1 MIYYRELFSIIN
13 NQGVV
18 MVTISNV
25 VQNVLNKHVFF
36 QEAIT
41 QDIVSFNKIANNLK
55 PEIEKELGKK
65 VKHNAIVMA
74 LRRYSDKLESKDD
87 IPSFNYFRET
97 LLKTDVCLIILE
109 ESPEALN
116 KTQELYNK
124 MIFKQGKIFNIV
136 QGNYELGIITNQ
148 SNKDNVIE
156 TFGKKNIS
164 RIVEDLVVVSL
175 MYSKD
180 YLFTPGVLYNVL
192 RFLTWENINIFNI
205 TLTPQELGI
214 VISRKDTMRCY
225 NTLEK
230 LVKTTK
236 YNTF

>member
-1 MIYYRELFSIIN
+1 
-13 NQGVV
+13 

-25 VQNVLNKHVFF
+25 VQDILNKNVFF
-36 QEAIT
+36 QEAIN
-41 QDIVSFNKIANNLK
+41 QDIVSYNKIAKNIK
-55 PEIEKELGKK
+55 SDIEKEFGTS

-74 LRRYSDKLESKDD
+74 LRRYSEKIDKKR
-87 IPSFNYFRET
+87 IKPSLNYFTET
-97 LLKTDVCLIILE
+97 LIKTDVCLIILE
-109 ESPEALN
+109 ESPDALN
-116 KTQELYNK
+116 KIQDLYNNI
-124 MIFKQGKIFNIV
+124 IFKQGKIFNIV

-148 SNKDNVIE
+148 SNKKNIIDA
-156 TFGKKNIS
+156 FGRENIS
-164 RIVEDLVVVSL
+164 RVVEDLVVISL

-230 LVKTTK
+230 LAKTTK
-236 YNTF
+236 DKSY

>member
-1 MIYYRELFSIIN
+1 
-13 NQGVV
+13 
-18 MVTISNV
+18 MVTISQV
-25 VQNVLNKHVFF
+25 VQDILNRHVFL
-36 QEAIT
+36 QEAINHG
-41 QDIVSFNKIANNLK
+41 IVSYNKLANNIK
-55 PEIEKELGKK
+55 PEIESKLDKK

-74 LRRYSDKLESKDD
+74 LRRYSDKLEKKRNK
-87 IPSFNYFRET
+87 PSLNYFRET
-97 LLKTDVCLIILE
+97 LLKTDVCLIIVE

-124 MIFKQGKIFNIV
+124 MVFKQGRIFNIV

-148 SNKDNVIE
+148 SNKENVINA
-156 TFGKKNIS
+156 FGGDNIL
-164 RIVEDLVVVSL
+164 RIVEELVVISL

-192 RFLTWENINIFNI
+192 RFLVWENINVLSI
-205 TLTPQELGI
+205 TLTPQELNL
-214 VISRKDTMRCY
+214 VISRKDTMQCY

-236 YNTF
+236 TDNN

>member
-1 MIYYRELFSIIN
+1 
-13 NQGVV
+13 
-18 MVTISNV
+18 MVTISHA
-25 VQNVLNKHVFF
+25 VQDILNKHVFL
-36 QEAIT
+36 QEAIN
-41 QDIVSFNKIANNLK
+41 QNIVSYNKLANNIK
-55 PEIEKELGKK
+55 PEIEAELGKK

-74 LRRYSDKLESKDD
+74 LRRYSEKLEIREDK
-87 IPSFNYFRET
+87 PSLNYFRET

-109 ESPEALN
+109 ESPDALN

-124 MIFKQGKIFNIV
+124 MVFKQGKIFNIV

-148 SNKDNVIE
+148 SNKENVIDS
-156 TFGKKNIS
+156 FGKDNIL
-164 RIVEDLVVVSL
+164 RIVEELVVISL
-175 MYSKD
+175 MYSRD
-180 YLFTPGVLYNVL
+180 FLFTPGVLYNVL

-205 TLTPQELGI
+205 TLTPQELSI

-236 YNTF
+236 SNIN

>member
-1 MIYYRELFSIIN
+1 
-13 NQGVV
+13 

-25 VQNVLNKHVFF
+25 VHDILNRNVFL
-36 QEAIT
+36 QEAINHG
-41 QDIVSFNKIANNLK
+41 IVSYNKLANNIK
-55 PEIEKELGKK
+55 PEIESELDKK

-74 LRRYSDKLESKDD
+74 LRRYSEKLEKRRNQ
-87 IPSFNYFRET
+87 PSLNYFRET
-97 LLKTDVCLIILE
+97 LLKTDVCYIIVE
-109 ESPEALN
+109 ESPDALN

-124 MIFKQGKIFNIV
+124 MVFKQGKIFNIV

-148 SNKDNVIE
+148 SNKENVIDA
-156 TFGKKNIS
+156 FGGDNIL
-164 RIVEDLVVVSL
+164 RIVEELVVISL

-192 RFLTWENINIFNI
+192 RFLAWENINVLSI
-205 TLTPQELGI
+205 TLTPQELSL

-236 YNTF
+236 TNNN

>member
-1 MIYYRELFSIIN
+1 
-13 NQGVV
+13 

-25 VQNVLNKHVFF
+25 VHDILNRNVFL
-36 QEAIT
+36 QEAINHG
-41 QDIVSFNKIANNLK
+41 IVSYNKLANNIK
-55 PEIEKELGKK
+55 PEIEAELDKK

-74 LRRYSDKLESKDD
+74 LRRYSEKLEKRRNQLSL
-87 IPSFNYFRET
+87 NYFRET
-97 LLKTDVCLIILE
+97 LIKTDVCYIIVE
-109 ESPEALN
+109 ESPDALN

-124 MIFKQGKIFNIV
+124 MVFKQGKIFNIV

-148 SNKDNVIE
+148 SNKENVIDA
-156 TFGKKNIS
+156 FGVDNIL
-164 RIVEDLVVVSL
+164 RIVEELVVISL

-192 RFLTWENINIFNI
+192 RFLAWENINVLSI
-205 TLTPQELGI
+205 TLTPQELSL

-236 YNTF
+236 TNNN

>member
-1 MIYYRELFSIIN
+1 
-13 NQGVV
+13 
-18 MVTISNV
+18 MVTISHV
-25 VQNVLNKHVFF
+25 VQEILNKHVFF
-36 QEAIT
+36 QEAIN
-41 QDIVSFNKIANNLK
+41 QDIISFNKLANNIK
-55 PEIEKELGKK
+55 PEIEKELGNK

-74 LRRYSDKLESKDD
+74 LRRYSEKLDIKGDK
-87 IPSFNYFRET
+87 PSFNYFRET

-116 KTQELYNK
+116 KTQKLYNK

-148 SNKDNVIE
+148 NNKDNVIE
-156 TFGKKNIS
+156 TFGRKNIS
-164 RIVEDLVVVSL
+164 RIVEELVVISL

-205 TLTPQELGI
+205 TLTPQELGL

-230 LVKTTK
+230 LAQTTK
-236 YNTF
+236 NNSF

>member
-1 MIYYRELFSIIN
+1 
-13 NQGVV
+13 

-25 VQNVLNKHVFF
+25 VHDILNRNVFL
-36 QEAIT
+36 QEAINHG
-41 QDIVSFNKIANNLK
+41 IVSYNKLANNIK
-55 PEIEKELGKK
+55 PEIEAELDKK

-74 LRRYSDKLESKDD
+74 LRRYSEKLEKRRNQ
-87 IPSFNYFRET
+87 PSLNYFRET
-97 LLKTDVCLIILE
+97 LLKTDVCYIIVE
-109 ESPEALN
+109 ESPDALN
-116 KTQELYNK
+116 KTQDLYNK
-124 MIFKQGKIFNIV
+124 MVFKQGKIFNIV

-148 SNKDNVIE
+148 SNKENVID
-156 TFGKKNIS
+156 TFGGDNIL
-164 RIVEDLVVVSL
+164 RIVEELVVISL

-192 RFLTWENINIFNI
+192 RFLAWENINVLSI
-205 TLTPQELGI
+205 TLTPQELSL

-236 YNTF
+236 TNNN

>member
-1 MIYYRELFSIIN
+1 
-13 NQGVV
+13 
-18 MVTISNV
+18 MVTISQV
-25 VQNVLNKHVFF
+25 VQDILNRHVFL
-36 QEAIT
+36 QEAINHG
-41 QDIVSFNKIANNLK
+41 IVSYNKLANNIK
-55 PEIEKELGKK
+55 PEIESKLDKK

-74 LRRYSDKLESKDD
+74 LRRYSDRLEKRRNK
-87 IPSFNYFRET
+87 PSLNYFRET
-97 LLKTDVCLIILE
+97 LLKTDVCLIIVE
-109 ESPEALN
+109 ESPDALN

-124 MIFKQGKIFNIV
+124 MVFKQGKIFNIV

-148 SNKDNVIE
+148 SNKENVIDA
-156 TFGKKNIS
+156 FGGDNIL
-164 RIVEDLVVVSL
+164 RTVEELVVISL

-192 RFLTWENINIFNI
+192 RFLAWENINVLSI
-205 TLTPQELGI
+205 TLTPQELSL

-236 YNTF
+236 TDDN

>member
-1 MIYYRELFSIIN
+1 
-13 NQGVV
+13 

-25 VQNVLNKHVFF
+25 VHDILNRNVFL
-36 QEAIT
+36 QEAINHG
-41 QDIVSFNKIANNLK
+41 IVSYNKLANNIK
-55 PEIEKELGKK
+55 PEIETELDKK

-74 LRRYSDKLESKDD
+74 LRRYSEKLEKRRNQLSL
-87 IPSFNYFRET
+87 NYFRET
-97 LLKTDVCLIILE
+97 LLKTDVCLIIVE
-109 ESPEALN
+109 ESPGALN

-124 MIFKQGKIFNIV
+124 MVFKQGKIFNIV

-148 SNKDNVIE
+148 SNKDNVIDA
-156 TFGKKNIS
+156 FGGDNIL
-164 RIVEDLVVVSL
+164 RIVEELVVISL

-192 RFLTWENINIFNI
+192 RFLAWENINVLSI
-205 TLTPQELGI
+205 TLTPQELSL

-236 YNTF
+236 TNDN